1 MSNFTQRFIE
11 YMLECRAIKNG
22 RLFVDAA
29 QAADGNT
36 QLCTTTSDRSL
47 DVELVDGS
55 IERQIVFTLF
65 DYRSVEFLQV
75 AATMIDRDGNLENIV
90 DVQSVID
97 WITDQN
103 KAGNFPD
110 FGTDCEVTKIES
122 VYFVPSAPT
131 IDKGEISPNI
141 AKYSIPIR
149 VYFTDYSEAI

>member
-1 MSNFTQRFIE
+1 MINFTQKFIE
-11 YMLECRAIKNG
+11 FMLECPDIKNG
-22 RLFVDAA
+22 RLSVDAA

-36 QLCTTTSDRSL
+36 QLCTTSSDRSL
-47 DVELVDGS
+47 DIECVDGS

-65 DYRSVEFLQV
+65 DYRSVEFLQI
-75 AATMIDRDGNLENIV
+75 AASMIERDGNIENII

-97 WITDQN
+97 WVTAQN
-103 KAGNFPD
+103 KNRHFPD
-110 FGTDCEVTKIES
+110 FGSDYEVTKIES